1 MGTSLP
7 TGLFVLSAAARSAV
21 VILALIVFMRLF
33 GRRDVGEMNLIDMI
47 TVLLVGNAVQNA
59 MTYGSGSL
67 EVGLASA
74 LVLLL
79 IDRGVG
85 GLVNRFPRLENFMFG
100 GPTIIYVDGV
110 MNRAAMKREGVE
122 QEELM
127 TAVRE
132 MGLTS
137 LEQVHLAV
145 LEDNGEISIIPKEG

>member
-1 MGTSLP
+1 METSLP
-7 TGLFVLSAAARSAV
+7 PVLFVLSAAVRSAV
-21 VILALIVFMRLF
+21 VILALIILLRIL
-33 GRRDVGEMNLIDMI
+33 GRRDVGELNLIDI
-47 TVLLVGNAVQNA
+47 VTILLVGNAVQNA

-85 GLVNRFPRLENFMFG
+85 ALVNRFPRLENLMFG
-100 GPTIIYVDGV
+100 GPTIIYADGV

-122 QEELM
+122 LEELM

-132 MGLTS
+132 QGLIN

-145 LEDNGEISIIPKEG
+145 LEDNGEISIIPKED